1 VAPCGE
7 SRPVLRQLAVEVLAQ
22 VHRAAPRSHVAP
34 FLETGL
40 VLSLLGAVFSGQ
52 VTRSRI
58 AATLGGL
65 AGWSLSIAVTL
76 TLFRGGYRLGDLA
89 GLRQCALTT
98 PNVLSGDGLT
108 NLLLFAPT
116 AFLTVLA
123 INRPARVISCIGLLS
138 LAVEG
143 IQAVTSVGVCDSS
156 DALLN
161 TLGASVAALA
171 AVAARSAFA
180 WPRRSFVAG
189 SDPWPRSS

>member
-1 VAPCGE
+1 MAPCGE
-7 SRPVLRQLAVEVLAQ
+7 SRLVFSQLAFEILAQ

-34 FLETGL
+34 FLESGL
-40 VLSLLGAVFSGQ
+40 VLSLLGAVLTGH
-52 VTRSRI
+52 VTRSR
-58 AATLGGL
+58 AAAAVGGL
-65 AGWSLSIAVTL
+65 AGWSLSIALTL
-76 TLFRGGYRLGDLA
+76 TLFRGGYQPGDLA
-89 GLRQCALTT
+89 GLRHCAITT
-98 PNVLSGDGLT
+98 PTLLSGDGLT

-123 INRPARVISCIGLLS
+123 INRPVRVISGIGLLS

-143 IQAVTSVGVCDSS
+143 IQAVSSVGVCDSS

-161 TLGASVAALA
+161 TLGASVAALV
-171 AVAARSAFA
+171 AVAARSAFT